1 MSTSRKS
8 ERRALS
14 QDEFQL
20 VERTHR
26 PALNDLKVEEITQL
40 IGLLRERRDRARDI
54 ANQQRRRIR
63 GKDRGARAAP
73 PPEQADAGNRLKA
86 AILAEALSRL
96 NDERSRRTAR
106 SDLIASAR
114 KALALKRVATRPSRP
129 PSGRTAN
136 EGMKPKPKTKAK
148 RIGSA
153 MEAGRVS
160 QAVRDAQAKR
170 DAR

>member
-1 MSTSRKS
+1 MSTSRKT

-14 QDEFQL
+14 QDEFDL
-20 VERTHR
+20 VAKTRR
-26 PALNDLKVEEITQL
+26 PAVAELKTDELTQL
-40 IGLLRERRDRARDI
+40 IGLLRERRNRARDI
-54 ANQQRRRIR
+54 ANKQRRRLR

-73 PPEQADAGNRLKA
+73 EEADAGNRRKA
-86 AILAEALSRL
+86 AVLGEALARL
-96 NDERSRRTAR
+96 TEERSRRTAR
-106 SDLIASAR
+106 TDLVASAH
-114 KALALKRVATRPSRP
+114 KALAMKRAAAKPARPA
-129 PSGRTAN
+129 SGRTAN
-136 EGMKPKPKTKAK
+136 EGMKAKPTTKAK